1 MKTQS
6 IKSIATLFGVALAL
20 NVSALAGPGPQLP
33 APTRKVSEPKK
44 AAVTI
49 ALAGTAR
56 DSKKADT
63 TSEPKLF
70 QVSGPRGD
78 TYTFRR

>member
-6 IKSIATLFGVALAL
+6 IKSIAALFGVAVIL
-20 NVSALAGPGPQLP
+20 NASALAGPGPQLP

-44 AAVTI
+44 AAVTV
-49 ALAGTAR
+49 AMTGTAR
-56 DSKKADT
+56 DSRKADT
-63 TSEPKLF
+63 SEPRLF
-70 QVSGPRGD
+70 QVSGPRGE